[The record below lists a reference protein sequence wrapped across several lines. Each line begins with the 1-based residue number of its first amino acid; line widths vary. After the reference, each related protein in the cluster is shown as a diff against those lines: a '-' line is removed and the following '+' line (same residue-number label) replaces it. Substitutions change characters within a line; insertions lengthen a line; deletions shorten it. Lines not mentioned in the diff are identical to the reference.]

1 MPPKPQVFKT
11 PDGKEFSSRAEWR
24 DYMMLT
30 FYSFKNK
37 KGSPFPAA
45 RLPGSIDG
53 QMYDIADCEDTE
65 LVVMDHCE
73 QVQIDQVKNSKIFIG
88 ACESSMFIRNCDNCT
103 FYVACRQLRLREVT
117 NCKFFCFSTAEVHIE
132 YSKNVRFAPFNGG
145 YAEQAAHLS
154 KAKLPYLEH
163 NLWYDIFD
171 HNDPGKTREN
181 WSLLPESEY
190 GAPWFPGG
198 ACTPAVPLT
207 KAGSVQRVEGDTTGD
222 GGKPGMQSFSLK
234 TSAQEA
240 QATVEA
246 AAGAVEEHTISN
258 KQAEDIATGLS
269 VDDCI
274 KTFANYI
281 PGVTNLAD
289 ICTPTCEITMANGE
303 PMELGDFKE
312 QAGPT
317 LLQEV
322 EKQFQS
328 ADGSVAWASFW
339 SSNCITNE
347 LFVTTAVMEKQDR
360 KNGGGYKL
368 AHVHRGA
375 GVTV

>member
-11 PDGKEFSSRAEWR
+11 PDGKEFSKRTEWR

-37 KGSPFPAA
+37 KGAPFPPH
-45 RLPGSIDG
+45 RVPGSIDG

-73 QVQIDQVKNSKIFIG
+73 QVQIDQCKNSKIFVG

-103 FYVACRQLRLREVT
+103 FYIACRQLRLREVT

-132 YSKNVRFAPFNGG
+132 YSKNCQFAPFNGG
-145 YAEQAAHLS
+145 YAEQAQHLQT
-154 KAKLPYLEH
+154 AKLPYLEH

-190 GAPWFPGG
+190 GEPWFPAGP
-198 ACTPAVPLT
+198 CSPAVPLT
-207 KAGSVQRVEGDTTGD
+207 KANSVLRVEGDTTGD
-222 GGKPGMQSFSLK
+222 GGKPGMASFALT
-234 TSAQEA
+234 TSAETA

-246 AAGAVEEHTISN
+246 IEEAVEAHTIS
-258 KQAEDIATGLS
+258 KDEADDIAAGLS
-269 VDDCI
+269 GEALI
-274 KTFANYI
+274 AAFANYI
-281 PGVTNLAD
+281 PGVTNLQD
-289 ICTPTCEITMANGE
+289 LCLDSCEITMPNGE

-312 QAGPT
+312 SAGPT
-317 LLQEV
+317 VLQET
-322 EKQFQS
+322 EKYFES
-328 ADGSVAWASFW
+328 TDGSIAWASYW
-339 SSNCITNE
+339 STNCISNE
-347 LFVTTAVMEKQDR
+347 LFVTTVVMEQQPK
-360 KNGGGYKL
+360 KAGGGYKL